1 MTRVHSIVSDA
12 TYRLKRLPVRAKCF
26 LIFAAILSFYL
37 YGSIFLSLTK
47 NHLTEESYL
56 QTDKC
61 PACFGHSICTDL
73 KDGLVKMKG
82 WSRLKFLDFVNLKNV
97 HLGHHEGLD
106 KPVILKKLAHN
117 AEWQNIDNKICT
129 DANRPLGCD
138 VARVLDKMKTTNS
151 IQREGLQPKHLKD
164 LNYMFSCPTFNL
176 IDRIYR
182 YYKEKV
188 YPERRDVMFRD
199 KLQIYATAMVN
210 PEPLI
215 LQTFPKNEGWPFPE
229 YFGACGRFIVVS
241 NEGEPLNN
249 FYNSPWHKRAD
260 LAYQIMK
267 IAERLTNHGKPY
279 GLYWTDLSYE
289 NLVVDDAGRVTVVDV
304 ENVVVV
310 DRTAIRKVKPKGY
323 NTLLESNFDD
333 CGGKNCLVFSTE
345 DLCTHIESDHNY
357 FAACRNLL
365 SKYANEGDLGMPDG
379 LLHDMP
385 NYARDDH
392 DLEHQLNE
400 CVHPTSA
407 EGRIKAKQ
415 KILEALDVL
424 RNIRDSKDVAEG
436 ERI

>member
-215 LQTFPKNEGWPFPE
+215 LQVFKLH
-229 YFGACGRFIVVS
+229 RS
-241 NEGEPLNN
+241 
-249 FYNSPWHKRAD
+249 
-260 LAYQIMK
+260 
-267 IAERLTNHGKPY
+267 LT
-279 GLYWTDLSYE
+279 
-289 NLVVDDAGRVTVVDV
+289 
-304 ENVVVV
+304 
-310 DRTAIRKVKPKGY
+310 
-323 NTLLESNFDD
+323 
-333 CGGKNCLVFSTE
+333 
-345 DLCTHIESDHNY
+345 
-357 FAACRNLL
+357 
-365 SKYANEGDLGMPDG
+365 
-379 LLHDMP
+379 
-385 NYARDDH
+385 
-392 DLEHQLNE
+392 
-400 CVHPTSA
+400 
-407 EGRIKAKQ
+407 
-415 KILEALDVL
+415 
-424 RNIRDSKDVAEG
+424 
-436 ERI
+436 